1 MCAKPEQAYAP
12 RSKKRSL
19 FRQSLLIQTS
29 STAIQAVTIYAIAI
43 YAIPI
48 YSIVIV
54 TQALHRYSQRSRAVY
69 LATGALIDTRA
80 L

>member
-1 MCAKPEQAYAP
+1 MRLGRKNVLH
-12 RSKKRSL
+12 S
-19 FRQSLLIQTS
+19 QSLLIQTS
-29 STAIQAVTIYAIAI
+29 STAIQAVTIYAIYI